1 MGGINDSSNLIY
13 LYAQE
18 HYYAHKLLAQE
29 NPHEKGLQLA
39 WWNMCQCKQEGNRDY
54 KISAEEYSLAR
65 INAAKIISETRKG
78 IKFSEEHLEKLCQRG
93 KPVINLTTGKVYNN
107 AKIASDDTGVSSSHI
122 GECCRGE
129 VARAGESEDG
139 IPYIW
144 RFVGEE
150 EKEFPNSRIF
160 MQKKVMCIETQIV
173 YESIREACRDT
184 GVDRCTIKRDC
195 EKNASRQ
202 KKKRLHFC
210 YAQSK

>member
-1 MGGINDSSNLIY
+1 MGGTNDLSNLIY

-39 WWNMCQCKQEGNRDY
+39 WWNMCQCKEEGHRNY

-65 INAAKIISETRKG
+65 INAAKINSEIRKG
-78 IKFSEEHLEKLCQRG
+78 IKFSDEHREKLCQRG
-93 KPVINLTTGKVYNN
+93 KAVINLTTDKVYNN
-107 AKIASDDTGVSSSHI
+107 AKAASVDTGIKASHI

-129 VARAGESEDG
+129 IARAGESDEG

-150 EKEFPNSRIF
+150 NREVSNKKIF
-160 MQKKVMCIETQIV
+160 MRKKVMCVETQIV
-173 YESIREACRDT
+173 YEGIREACRDT
-184 GVDRCTIKRDC
+184 GVDRSTIKRDC
-195 EKNASRQ
+195 EKSASRQ
-202 KKKRLHFC
+202 SKNRLHFC
-210 YAQSK
+210 YVQSK

>member
-1 MGGINDSSNLIY
+1 MGGTNDLNNLIY

-39 WWNMCQCKQEGNRDY
+39 WWNMCQCKEKGNRKY
-54 KISAEEYSLAR
+54 KISAEEYSQAR
-65 INAAKIISETRKG
+65 TNAAKINSEARKG
-78 IKFSEEHLEKLCQRG
+78 IKFSEEHLEKLRQRG
-93 KPVINLTTGKVYNN
+93 KPVINLTTGEVYNN
-107 AKIASDDTGVSSSHI
+107 AKVASVATGVGASHI
-122 GECCRGE
+122 RECCKGE

-144 RFVGEE
+144 RFIGEE
-150 EKEFPNSRIF
+150 NKESSHNKIF

-173 YESIREACRDT
+173 YESVREACRDT

-195 EKNASRQ
+195 EKSASRQ
-202 KKKRLHFC
+202 SKKRLHFC